1 VLCVRGPPCPAAT
14 DSPAM
19 PMNEQDPLYPIAV
32 LIDELKHEEVSVRLN
47 AVRRVSTI
55 ALALGVERT
64 RQELVPYLSGA
75 CARTGLPRDLHPARR

>member
-1 VLCVRGPPCPAAT
+1 
-14 DSPAM
+14 M

-55 ALALGVERT
+55 ALALGIERT

-75 CARTGLPRDLHPARR
+75 CGSAGDCARVSADSWRPPSIVAGSAF